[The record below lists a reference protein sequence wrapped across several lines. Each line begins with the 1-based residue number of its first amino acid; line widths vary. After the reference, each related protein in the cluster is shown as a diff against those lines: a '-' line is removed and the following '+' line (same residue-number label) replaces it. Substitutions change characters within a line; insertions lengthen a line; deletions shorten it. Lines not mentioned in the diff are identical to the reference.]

1 MDFETQKH
9 SLYGSFF
16 RFGISCRGR
25 RKGFL
30 PSIQNSLNMLYSSKL
45 CARPFPGSGLARRP
59 SSRHSPAF
67 LQGGIN
73 TPPLAFSPPASGKK
87 SPVPHRADVLLGRLS
102 SYHTTFCPA
111 LRGKMIR
118 PPSFCLFRGSTP
130 GAFSAFSSFGSIP
143 AQQGAAPQKGR
154 RADFFFF
161 LFPASALPAPP
172 ALSARRAFAPPD
184 PSRWSDRRGAGR

>member
-1 MDFETQKH
+1 MCCTLPILRAALFRQRPLPPPLPPAQPRP
-9 SLYGSFF
+9 LYKTGQSGGLL
-16 RFGISCRGR
+16 RH
-25 RKGFL
+25 L
-30 PSIQNSLNMLYSSKL
+30 PAL
-45 CARPFPGSGLARRP
+45 ARP
-59 SSRHSPAF
+59 PA
-67 LQGGIN
+67 
-73 TPPLAFSPPASGKK
+73 GKGN
-87 SPVPHRADVLLGRLS
+87 PVPHRADVLLGRLP